1 MQGFQCFLIH
11 AMMEIARLNAESSVG
26 GFSHME
32 QNDFPLGLAMPFA
45 RSPKPNHGKFG
56 KIRGH

>member
-1 MQGFQCFLIH
+1 
-11 AMMEIARLNAESSVG
+11 MMEIARLNAESSVG
-26 GFSHME
+26 GLSHME

-45 RSPKPNHGKFG
+45 RSPKPNHGKIG